1 MRSYGGV
8 VNAFSRVRKS
18 WHNVYTQVVE
28 TPPPPENPGEAWDSG
43 TAGSGRRYGTE
54 NKENEGLGLVIAT

>member
-28 TPPPPENPGEAWDSG
+28 TPPQKIQERPGIRVQQGVEED
-43 TAGSGRRYGTE
+43 T
-54 NKENEGLGLVIAT
+54 GLKTRKMKVWVWL

>member
-28 TPPPPENPGEAWDSG
+28 TPPPQKIQERPGIRVQQGVEED
-43 TAGSGRRYGTE
+43 T
-54 NKENEGLGLVIAT
+54 GLKTRKMKVWVWL